1 MQIHLTI
8 DNADEKLLKALKG
21 VINLYPNAKLK
32 TQIPTKS
39 KTKESSM
46 QKALKELKNKEY
58 ESFKDFKSYKE
69 AMAKSIKAEYKLL
82 PTKTK
87 DKKKTTLSE
96 NGYTKEFE
104 ESILREAKHIKENP
118 HLYKAYKNVD
128 IMFKDILK

>member
-1 MQIHLTI
+1 MKNCAITI
-8 DNADEKLLKALKG
+8 KRFDKNFLPIFEAL
-21 VINLYPNAKLK
+21 
-32 TQIPTKS
+32 
-39 KTKESSM
+39 
-46 QKALKELKNKEY
+46 
-58 ESFKDFKSYKE
+58 
-69 AMAKSIKAEYKLL
+69 AKSIKAEYKLL

-104 ESILREAKHIKENP
+104 EGILKEAKHIKENP